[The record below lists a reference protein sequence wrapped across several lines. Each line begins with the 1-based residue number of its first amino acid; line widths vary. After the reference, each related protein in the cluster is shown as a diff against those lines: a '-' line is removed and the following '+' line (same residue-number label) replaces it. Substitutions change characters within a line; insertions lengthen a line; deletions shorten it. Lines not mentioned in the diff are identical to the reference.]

1 MSTLIQLSNEVIS
14 AHQAGALPMAAGD
27 GILDWVTAKN
37 TQTQTVLRGVAVTL
51 GIIFVIMQAVASRGA
66 MARIIVSLIA
76 AGIFIWG
83 VWSVTDIKDRVGNE
97 MALGSIVVQVELGA
111 PTPGSSLSFSST

>member
-1 MSTLIQLSNEVIS
+1 MSAFIQLSNEAIS
-14 AHQAGALPMAAGD
+14 AHQSGVVMAAGE

-37 TQTQTVLRGVAVTL
+37 TQTQAVLRAVAVTL

-66 MARIIVSLIA
+66 MARIIISLIA
-76 AGIFIWG
+76 AGLFIWG

-97 MALGSIVVQVELGA
+97 MSMGPVAVQVLPDA
-111 PTPGSSLSFSST
+111 TSPTDLAALSSTA

>member
-1 MSTLIQLSNEVIS
+1 MSALIQLSNEVIS
-14 AHQAGALPMAAGD
+14 AHQSGVVMAAGD
-27 GILDWVTAKN
+27 GILDWVSSKN

-51 GIIFVIMQAVASRGA
+51 GIIFVIIQAVASRGA
-66 MARIIVSLIA
+66 MARIIISLIA

-97 MALGSIVVQVELGA
+97 MALGSVVVQLDAAA
-111 PTPGSSLSFSST
+111 PASSLSFSST

>member
-1 MSTLIQLSNEVIS
+1 MSALIQLSTEVIS
-14 AHQAGALPMAAGD
+14 AHQAGAIPMAAGD
-27 GILDWVTAKN
+27 GILDWVTSKN

-51 GIIFVIMQAVASRGA
+51 GIIFVIIQAVASRGA

-97 MALGSIVVQVELGA
+97 MSMGPVAVQVV
-111 PTPGSSLSFSST
+111 PGPAGPSAFPSTT